1 MLSHQPVL
9 VEATLSDTQKD
20 SNPPFSSCH
29 VLWPSDRSLCIPEPP
44 FLPVKDEARRDSSSQ
59 RSRCCEGQ
67 GEGCRKKQFGN
78 SQDVYHGGTSSL
90 FLSSVSTRLV
100 LPAIYA
106 VRKDRKESKK
116 RKMLSSQANSGM
128 SQQNGLTTQRN
139 RDGNED
145 VRPLNILS

>member
-1 MLSHQPVL
+1 MRV
-9 VEATLSDTQKD
+9 K
-20 SNPPFSSCH
+20 
-29 VLWPSDRSLCIPEPP
+29 
-44 FLPVKDEARRDSSSQ
+44 VKDTE
-59 RSRCCEGQ
+59 
-67 GEGCRKKQFGN
+67 KKQFRN

-128 SQQNGLTTQRN
+128 SQQNGLATQRN